1 MSSKIWKVIL
11 KDDVKKFENC
21 IKSEKNIDLNN
32 YNKDGL
38 TILLYGIE
46 KGCAECCYY
55 LINQKN
61 VDVFLEDKK
70 ENENA
75 LMKSMRIGYEM
86 INVSKLLIEKKVI
99 INEKNK
105 SGKTSLHIAS
115 ENNYLKGIE
124 LLLKNNA
131 DINAVDN
138 QNNTPLMSSIK
149 RNNEESAFLL
159 IDNNADVNIK
169 DNDMNSVLHICAKE
183 HLSNVAQYILST
195 NKVNIENCLDKD
207 NNSPLHIAAKENLK
221 SLCNLFLS
229 YNFDGLLKNNK
240 NETYNDILKKHEM
253 NAILK
258 EEEKKKNYE
267 EKEIRRRKLYE
278 ETMLKTE
285 VSNFLMNYNLESF
298 IPHFYKYN
306 YIYVDGAFLEI
317 EDSTLKKMNFN
328 RDERKKFYDAIEQF
342 YKEKEDQENEAELR
356 NQQLLEEQNRT
367 KNLKYVSYVIF
378 LIFTSIFI
386 YSLFISITNRA
397 KIFF

>member
-21 IKSEKNIDLNN
+21 IKSEINIDLNN

-55 LINQKN
+55 LINQTN
-61 VDVFLEDKK
+61 VDIFLKDKK

-75 LMKSMRIGYEM
+75 LMKCMRIGYEM
-86 INVSKLLIEKKVI
+86 INVSKMLIDRKINV
-99 INEKNK
+99 NEKNK
-105 SGKTSLHIAS
+105 NGKTSLHIAS

-124 LLLKNNA
+124 LLLKNKA
-131 DINAVDN
+131 DINSVDN

-159 IDNNADVNIK
+159 IDNNADINMK

-183 HLSNVAQYILST
+183 HLSNVAHYILST
-195 NKVNIENCLDKD
+195 NKMNIENCLDKEK
-207 NNSPLHIAAKENLK
+207 NSPLHIAAKENLK
-221 SLCNLFLS
+221 SLCNLFLN
-229 YNFDGLLKNNK
+229 YHFDGSLKNNN
-240 NETYNDILKKHEM
+240 NETYSDILKKHEM
-253 NAILK
+253 DAILK

-278 ETMLKTE
+278 ESMLKTD
-285 VSNFLMNYNLESF
+285 VSNFLMKYNLESF
-298 IPHFYKYN
+298 IPLFYKHN
-306 YIYVDGAFLEI
+306 YIYVDDAFLEI
-317 EDSTLKKMNFN
+317 EDSTLKKMNLN
-328 RDERKKFYDAIEQF
+328 KDERKQIYDSIEQF
-342 YKEKEDQENEAELR
+342 YKEKEDKENEIELR
-356 NQQLLEEQNRT
+356 NQQLIEEQNRT
-367 KNLKYVSYVIF
+367 KNLKYVSCAIF

-386 YSLFISITNRA
+386 YSLFISISNKA